1 VLFIFDLHA
10 LFIVHSLVF
19 KYLQLE
25 FKINNYY
32 LSIIYYVNE
41 LPVFISQ
48 LLITKAIYITHVF
61 QFTLFIYFYLS
72 WNENSFVSSY
82 NLINENN
89 FVSLYNLINENNFV
103 SLYNLISENGFV
115 SLYNL
120 ISENGFVSLYNL
132 THGWSKMLK
141 PNAVLILSKFWLT
154 TEGGGSSEL
163 WKCMVLVI
171 L

>member
-89 FVSLYNLINENNFV
+89 FVSLYNLI
-103 SLYNLISENGFV
+103 SENGFV

-120 ISENGFVSLYNL
+120 KL
-132 THGWSKMLK
+132 SKMLK
-141 PNAVLILSKFWLT
+141 PNTVLILSKFWFT
-154 TEGGGSSEL
+154 TQGGGSSVL

>member
-1 VLFIFDLHA
+1 MLFIFDLHA

-89 FVSLYNLINENNFV
+89 FVSLYNLI
-103 SLYNLISENGFV
+103 
-115 SLYNL
+115 
-120 ISENGFVSLYNL
+120 SENGFVSLYNL

>member
-1 VLFIFDLHA
+1 MLFIFDLHA

-89 FVSLYNLINENNFV
+89 FVSLYNLI
-103 SLYNLISENGFV
+103 SENGFV

-120 ISENGFVSLYNL
+120 KL
-132 THGWSKMLK
+132 SKMLK
-141 PNAVLILSKFWLT
+141 PNTVLILSKFWLT
-154 TEGGGSSEL
+154 TQGGGSSEL

>member
-89 FVSLYNLINENNFV
+89 FVSLYNLI
-103 SLYNLISENGFV
+103 SENGFV

-132 THGWSKMLK
+132 KLSKMLK
-141 PNAVLILSKFWLT
+141 PNAVLILSKFWFT